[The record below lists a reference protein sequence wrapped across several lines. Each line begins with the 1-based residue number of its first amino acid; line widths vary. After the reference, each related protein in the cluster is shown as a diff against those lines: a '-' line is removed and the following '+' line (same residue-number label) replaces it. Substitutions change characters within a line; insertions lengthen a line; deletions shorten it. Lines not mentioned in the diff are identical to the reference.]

1 MCICGDWRSRQWRSH
16 TLAAKRTNIL
26 HKSFKRADGN
36 VMNGVLGH
44 FFARIGKLGH
54 ESLLRMVR
62 WMRWHCPR
70 DTGSKF
76 EPWRSETEHATSQ
89 SRGLPI
95 ILNICEWAEK
105 KHFVWLNPWSPTFQ
119 AGSFNHYTRAP
130 MHEGIRQNHSL
141 NYFIVKR
148 HSKIFYCHAGCNMSG
163 LTVPRNPSIY

>member
-16 TLAAKRTNIL
+16 TLAAKRANIL

-36 VMNGVLGH
+36 VINGVLGH

-95 ILNICEWAEK
+95 ILNLCEWAGK
-105 KHFVWLNPWSPTFQ
+105 KHFVWLKARVRFEPVISYFSSRQLQPLHKGTHPRGNQTK
-119 AGSFNHYTRAP
+119 SFF
-130 MHEGIRQNHSL
+130 EL
-141 NYFIVKR
+141 
-148 HSKIFYCHAGCNMSG
+148 FYCQKTLENILWSCRM
-163 LTVPRNPSIY
+163 